1 MQRNASYLRLKAEAG
16 SMFGGEQERTDPF
29 ETATGYH
36 RIAVEVMTGLLSEKP
51 RQVVVNVRNHG
62 SIEDLGPEDVVEVP
76 CQINSTGVKPL
87 PTGRLPESVRGLVL
101 AVKAYERTAIRAAV
115 EKSAPL
121 AMLEYPI
128 IGRWEIADELRR
140 TLASSD
146 PEFLGYLNPR

>member
-1 MQRNASYLRLKAEAG
+1 MYA
-16 SMFGGEQERTDPF
+16 
-29 ETATGYH
+29 
-36 RIAVEVMTGLLSEKP
+36 
-51 RQVVVNVRNHG
+51 NHG
-62 SIEDLGPEDVVEVP
+62 SIEGLGPEDVVEVP

-146 PEFLGYLNPR
+146 PEFLDYLNPH